1 MDEIFDIY
9 NQQIGQSKSSIFTK
23 EDVLKLFSEFYSN
36 IVKFKPEESAIT
48 EATELQFQE
57 FSSNVRNRLYQ
68 YFNNTDLVDYDSV
81 EFEIE
86 YNNQIV
92 LSNVN
97 VDLDSWSDE
106 FDDIMLDEFQAT
118 FNNPI
123 K

>member
-36 IVKFKPEESAIT
+36 LIKFKPEEPTIT

-57 FSSNVRNRLYQ
+57 FNSNVKSRLYQ
-68 YFNNTDLVDYDSV
+68 YFNNNDLVDYDSA
-81 EFEIE
+81 EFEVE
-86 YNNQIV
+86 YNNHLV
-92 LSNVN
+92 LNNVN
-97 VDLDSWSDE
+97 VDLDSWADE
-106 FDDIMLDEFQAT
+106 FDDIMLDEYQST
-118 FNNPI
+118 FGNPI

>member
-23 EDVLKLFSEFYSN
+23 EDVLNLFSEFYSN
-36 IVKFKPEESAIT
+36 IIKFKPEEPTIT

-57 FSSNVRNRLYQ
+57 FNSNVKSRLYQ

-97 VDLDSWSDE
+97 VDLDSWADE
-106 FDDIMLDEFQAT
+106 FDDIMLDEYQST
-118 FNNPI
+118 FGNPI